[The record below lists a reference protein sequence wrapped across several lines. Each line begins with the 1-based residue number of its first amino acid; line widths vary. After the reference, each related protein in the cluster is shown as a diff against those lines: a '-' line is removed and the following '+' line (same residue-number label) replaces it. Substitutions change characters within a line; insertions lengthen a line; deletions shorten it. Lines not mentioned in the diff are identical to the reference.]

1 MINIIYIYVYNYFL
15 GVSINEVSPIAGW
28 FTMENPMKKWMIRVP
43 YDLGKLHVC
52 VVLTLGNLKHLGFD
66 DYK

>member
-1 MINIIYIYVYNYFL
+1 MGF
-15 GVSINEVSPIAGW
+15 SINEATPIAGW

-52 VVLTLGNLKHLGFD
+52 VVLTLGNLKQLGFD
-66 DYK
+66 DCK